1 MQRLACRADLPEARG
16 HAVARSRSI
25 RAILTCILTAAPIG
39 CQPTHPLDVYVSAR
53 NAIAARNWTR
63 ANERVDELMR
73 IDEQPGDHFLR
84 AEIHAGQGQVDP
96 ALAELTIAIRDGAG
110 DPGSADWTE
119 ALREEEIWRPLR
131 GDPRFDAL
139 VAKAE
144 SMRWKPDRLAFD
156 GQSPGKPV
164 TCRFSPPNNLYL
176 TRLRRAHDLEQLV
189 STARD
194 DLDRVQRL
202 CHWVH
207 ERCTKEGSSRGL
219 PQDPIALLQAADA
232 GRRLRSVELATV
244 TAGCLCAVG
253 VPARAV
259 GAQSRDVE
267 TRRLGAGH
275 VFVEAWLEDR
285 KGWVFVD
292 PELDVVGIAKDGTP
306 LDAVAF
312 RQALASNEPP
322 VEYPASLA
330 MCMYHFVAS
339 IDQRYPIES
348 RSIGDAM
355 LAPSGV
361 AAPRAFQR
369 EPAGSPA
376 LLTHN
381 PADFHAEPRVS
392 R

>member
-1 MQRLACRADLPEARG
+1 MV
-16 HAVARSRSI
+16 VA
-25 RAILTCILTAAPIG
+25 

-53 NAIAARNWTR
+53 NAIAARNWNR

-73 IDEQPGDHFLR
+73 IDEQPGDHVLR
-84 AEIHAGQGQVDP
+84 AEIHAGQGQVEP
-96 ALAELTIAIRDGAG
+96 ALAELTIAIREGAG
-110 DPGSADWTE
+110 DPGSADWAE

-144 SMRWKPDRLAFD
+144 SMRWKPDHLAFD
-156 GQSPGKPV
+156 ERSSGKPV
-164 TCRFSPPNNLYL
+164 TCRFSPVNNLYL
-176 TRLRRAHDLEQLV
+176 TRLRRAHDLERLV
-189 STARD
+189 STTKG
-194 DLDRVQRL
+194 DLERVQRI

-207 ERCTKEGSSRGL
+207 ARCMKDGSSRGL
-219 PQDPIALLQAADA
+219 PQDPIALLEAADA

-253 VPARAV
+253 VPARSV

-285 KGWVFVD
+285 QGWVFVD

-312 RQALASNEPP
+312 RQALASKDPP
-322 VEYPASLA
+322 IDYPASLA
-330 MCMYHFVAS
+330 MCMHHFVTS
-339 IDQRYPIES
+339 IDQRYPIDS
-348 RSIGDAM
+348 RSVGDAM

-369 EPAGSPA
+369 EPVPTPRI
-376 LLTHN
+376 LTHC
-381 PADFHAEPRVS
+381 PADFHAPPATAR
-392 R
+392 